1 VGPEADDR
9 WVPTLRRRQ
18 LQAVPPPA
26 EPEPTAAP
34 KPKARLKS
42 EALKPDVPTPSG
54 DRRRLGDLLL
64 DQGHLDAD
72 ALRDAVLAQS
82 ESGGKRLGTLL
93 LEAGVIDEETLT
105 SVLSEQLGLPRAD
118 LRVFAPDPAT
128 LELLP
133 EAIARTHRAVPVGME
148 GDILE
153 VAVADPSP
161 ELTTTLREATGR
173 PVRLVLATQSE
184 IARLLDASYRVLGG
198 VDRFVQSFEADEAHR
213 VTRASADQTEASDD
227 APVVQV
233 VRLLLTQALRDRASD
248 VHIEPQQT
256 RLRVRFRID
265 GSLHDALELPIA
277 MATAVVSRLKVMAN
291 LNIVE
296 RRRPQDGQLSLTIDD
311 RVVDMRLSVLST
323 IWGEKCVIRL
333 LDTNRSAKRV
343 SELGMPADTFAEF
356 VKLIRAPF
364 GMVVCAGPTGSGKT
378 TTLYAALSELNV
390 VDRNITT
397 VEDPVEYVFEGINQI
412 QVSEQTG
419 LTFATGLKSILRQ
432 DPDVILVGEIRDA
445 ETARVAVQ
453 SALTGHFVLSTLHG
467 TDSVAAL
474 HRLLDMGIES
484 FLIASS
490 IAAVVGQRLVRRI
503 CPACQVAYEP
513 SAEELSFY
521 EEGGGQPKKAFLHG
535 EGCQYCA
542 QTGYQDR
549 IGVYELLRV
558 TPEMKRLIVGWA
570 SQDELRNLAVAQGM
584 RTLRQQ
590 AIQLVEQDVTTI
602 SEVIKTIYGL

>member
-1 VGPEADDR
+1 
-9 WVPTLRRRQ
+9 VPTIRRRQ
-18 LQAVPPPA
+18 LQAESP
-26 EPEPTAAP
+26 PTAPAVAP
-34 KPKARLKS
+34 DQTGRNGTKR
-42 EALKPDVPTPSG
+42 PTHRAAPLTPAAG
-54 DRRRLGDLLL
+54 NGAGGARRRLGDLLL
-64 DQGHLDAD
+64 DRHAIDGD
-72 ALRDAVLAQS
+72 ALRQAIVAQAQAGS
-82 ESGGKRLGTLL
+82 KRLGELL
-93 LEAGVIDEETLT
+93 LEAGAIDEDTLA
-105 SVLSEQLGLPRAD
+105 SVLSEQFDLPRAD
-118 LRVFAPDPAT
+118 VRTLAPDAAT
-128 LELLP
+128 LAVLP
-133 EAIARTHRAVPVGME
+133 EAAARALRAVPVRLD
-148 GDILE
+148 GDTVE

-161 ELTTTLREATGR
+161 EQMAAVRDAAHRHVRFVVATS
-173 PVRLVLATQSE
+173 SE
-184 IARLLDASYRVLGG
+184 VTRLLDASYRVLGG
-198 VDRFVQSFEADEAHR
+198 IDRFVHALQADEAQR
-213 VTRASADQTEASDD
+213 VSRAAANQPEASDD

-248 VHIEPQQT
+248 VHIEPQQE

-265 GSLHDALELPIA
+265 GALHDAVELPIS
-277 MATAVVSRLKVMAN
+277 MAGAVVSRLKVMAN

-296 RRRPQDGQLSLTIDD
+296 RRRPQDGQLSLDIDG
-311 RVVDMRLSVLST
+311 RVIDMRLSVLST

-343 SELGMPADTFAEF
+343 SELGMPEDTFQDF
-356 VKLIRAPF
+356 NNLIHAPF
-364 GMVVCAGPTGSGKT
+364 GMVICAGPTGSGKT
-378 TTLYAALSELNV
+378 TTLYAALREINGAE
-390 VDRNITT
+390 RNITT

-467 TDSVAAL
+467 TDAVAAL

-503 CPACQVAYEP
+503 CPACAVEYEP
-513 SAEELSFY
+513 TPEELAFY
-521 EEGGGQPKKAFLHG
+521 EEGGGSKKQTFIRGA
-535 EGCQYCA
+535 GCHFCTD
-542 QTGYQDR
+542 TGYQDR

-570 SQDELRNLAVAQGM
+570 SQDELRNLAVSQGM

-602 SEVIKTIYGL
+602 SEVIRTIYGL